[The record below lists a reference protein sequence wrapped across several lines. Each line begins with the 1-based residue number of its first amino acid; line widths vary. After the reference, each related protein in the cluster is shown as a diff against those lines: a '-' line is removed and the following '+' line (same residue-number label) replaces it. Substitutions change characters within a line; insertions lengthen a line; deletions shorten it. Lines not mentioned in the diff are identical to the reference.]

1 MAAEIWRV
9 REVILG
15 AADGVAEQIKWNAPS
30 FGPAGQDRVTM
41 RLHPK
46 GFLQLIFHRGAKV
59 RASDDFSFA
68 DDSGLLEWVAKD
80 RAIVTFTSAEQ
91 IAATEADLS
100 SLVARW
106 LQATSEL

>member
-1 MAAEIWRV
+1 V

-15 AADGVAEQIKWNAPS
+15 SAEEITEQIKWNALS

-46 GFLQLIFHRGAKV
+46 RSLQPIFYRGAKV
-59 RASDDFSFA
+59 KAGDDFSFA

-80 RAIVTFTSAEQ
+80 RAVVTFTSAEQ